1 MRGGTTT
8 DAELI
13 ESSLRE
19 PERFAVL
26 YDRHHQM
33 VHRYIARR
41 LGRDLADDL
50 MADTFLVAFR
60 RRERYDLTR
69 SDARPWLYGIATTLV
84 GQHHREESRFWRFIA
99 RTGVDHVVEFP
110 GDQVAD
116 RVSAQGLRRELA
128 AALAKLPRGQRDVL
142 LLTAAGGLTTEE
154 IASALGIAKGTVHS
168 RLSRARKRTGDVL
181 GGADPREINEEFVH
195 ERA

>member
-1 MRGGTTT
+1 VRDGAPAET

-13 ESSLRE
+13 EGSLRE
-19 PERFAVL
+19 PDRFAVL

-50 MADTFLVAFR
+50 MAETFLVAFQ
-60 RRERYDLTR
+60 RRERFDLTR
-69 SDARPWLYGIATTLV
+69 PDARPWLYGIATTLV
-84 GQHHREESRFWRFIA
+84 GQHHRVESRFWRHIA

-116 RVSAQGLRRELA
+116 RVNAQSLRGELA
-128 AALAKLPRGQRDVL
+128 AVIARLPSGQRDVL
-142 LLTAAGGLTTEE
+142 LLTAAGGLSTEE

-168 RLSRARKRTGDVL
+168 RLSRARKKTSDAL
-181 GGADPREINEEFVH
+181 GGTDPREIREEFIS
-195 ERA
+195 